1 MPIKIYLLIIAKK
14 GKRKWRLWLRS
25 PVCCCN
31 KFFFSP
37 PLPLARFIIIY
48 FCGRRRCHHDPI
60 CNHCLSVSLHQ
71 CLMIHRFTIHHH
83 IHIMAIHSASGSTLN
98 SIHFYFS
105 FSLGKLFTPLIHAF
119 CEKL

>member
-14 GKRKWRLWLRS
+14 GRGNGGYGCAVLCVVVIS
-25 PVCCCN
+25 
-31 KFFFSP
+31 FFFSP
-37 PLPLARFIIIY
+37 SLPLVRFIIIY

-60 CNHCLSVSLHQ
+60 CNHCFSVSLHQ

-98 SIHFYFS
+98 SIHFYIS
-105 FSLGKLFTPLIHAF
+105 FSLGKLFIPLIHAF